1 MAMLEFIVDGQK
13 VISRNLRVLAD
24 GIGNMTKEFKQ
35 IGELVRSSA
44 LDNLESQGSEGGGG
58 WKPLAPKTQRMREKR
73 LGYYKNAPGAGAG
86 KSGPILQ
93 WTGRLKAGF
102 RSQE

>member
-24 GIGNMTKEFKQ
+24 GIGDMRTEFAQ

-44 LDNLESQGSEGGGG
+44 LDNMESQGSEGGGG
-58 WKPLAPKTQRMREKR
+58 WK
-73 LGYYKNAPGAGAG
+73 
-86 KSGPILQ
+86 
-93 WTGRLKAGF
+93 
-102 RSQE
+102 